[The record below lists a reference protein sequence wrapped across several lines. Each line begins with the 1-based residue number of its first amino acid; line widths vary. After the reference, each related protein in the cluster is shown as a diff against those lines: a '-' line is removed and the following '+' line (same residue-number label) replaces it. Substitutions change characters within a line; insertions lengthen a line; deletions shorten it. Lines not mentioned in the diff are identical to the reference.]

1 MKISEFSVKRPVTIL
16 MILLV
21 ILLVGAAALISLKV
35 DLYPEMD
42 LPVAAA
48 IASYSGAAPEEME
61 ELITKPMED
70 QLSTVHDID
79 SIQSMSSRGS
89 SIVIVQ
95 FKYGTDMDN
104 ATLEMREKVEMAQMS
119 FPDDVEKPTVMKI
132 DLNMFPVMAIGLEG
146 DMPVNEMKTIAE
158 NEIQNKL
165 ERVKGV
171 ASTEIM
177 GGLDDEIK
185 VSVDP
190 QVLQA
195 YGLSINSLVTAL
207 QSENRNVSAGDV
219 DAGNKQYMIRVLGEF
234 EDVDQIGDVN
244 ITTPSGVS
252 FKLRDIADI
261 EQGFAD
267 SNGYVKIDGVEG
279 IALTVNKQSDGNT
292 VEVSQNVN
300 KAIEEINKE
309 IPGIRMKTLY
319 DQAEFIQDAIGNIV
333 KDVIIGAI
341 LAVLILLI
349 FLRNIRS
356 TVIISLVI
364 PISLIGTFAAMYL
377 QGTTLNMMT
386 LGGLAL
392 VAGNMVDNAVVL
404 LDNIFRHRQAG
415 EGMVE
420 AAVKGSNEMTN
431 AITAS
436 TLTQVSVF
444 APIIFVGGLAAE
456 LFSPMAITVT
466 TAQIISLVVSII
478 MIPLLCSKFLK
489 VEQAYMD
496 RDEKSI
502 IRRVAEKSE
511 STFNAV
517 ESKYR
522 NILQWAITHR
532 KTVILVTAGLLVASV
547 ALIPLVGMELLPE
560 TDQGSF
566 TVDIE
571 LDKGAKLEETT
582 KVVEQVEKIIDAQPE
597 VETVFVN
604 VGSGLTSFSG
614 GGSETASF
622 TVENVALSE
631 RERSTGEIAQA
642 VRQEVEKIPGAD
654 IKVTVSSMTSM
665 GGSSSG
671 NPIEIQVRGED
682 LDQLSALADEIVG
695 VVEKVE
701 GTQEVESN
709 LEGGAPEVTLVV
721 DRSKLSAYGLTP
733 TGVANS
739 VQASVM
745 GTVATRYRTGDDEID
760 VRVRFPESVREKLS
774 DINSLS
780 ITTPSGAQVPL
791 SELGK
796 MEIAEGPTTIN
807 RLDQERVVTVSS
819 NLFDRDL
826 GSVMQD
832 IQAKVDNEIVLPSGY
847 SIDYGGESEQMME
860 AFGSLG
866 YAIIFAVILV
876 YMVLAA
882 QFESLLYPFII
893 MFSVPLLLVG
903 VVFGLLVTGRTI
915 SITALIGVITLVGI
929 VVNNGIVLV
938 DWINQLRGGGM
949 DREEAIVQAGP
960 HRLRAILMTAL
971 TTGLAMVPMALGI
984 GEGAEMQAPMG
995 TVVVFGL
1002 FASTVLTLVVVPVM
1016 YIVLD
1021 NMGIKFK
1028 KKFWS
1033 RGDKNKDSNLE
1044 ISG

>member
-807 RLDQERVVTVSS
+807 RLDQDRVVTVSS

>member
-807 RLDQERVVTVSS
+807 RLDQDRVVTVSS
-819 NLFDRDL
+819 NLFERDL

-832 IQAKVDNEIVLPSGY
+832 IEEQIDKEIVLPSGY

-1021 NMGIKFK
+1021 NMGIKLK

-1033 RGDKNKDSNLE
+1033 RGDKNKGSNLE
-1044 ISG
+1044 VSG